1 MLVNKKTERFKIMK
15 FLALIYFFIIFY
27 YEKLN
32 FFFIDYLTGST
43 GDESSGDYSNSES
56 LSSVTEP
63 SFIDQ
68 VSDFFNGAFT
78 DLSKFFS
85 EQDEDY
91 PAVAEMSEEDFHEFS
106 KY

>member
-1 MLVNKKTERFKIMK
+1 MLVNKKFW
-15 FLALIYFFIIFY
+15 LSFI
-27 YEKLN
+27 
-32 FFFIDYLTGST
+32 FFIDYLTGST
-43 GDESSGDYSNSES
+43 GGESSGDYSNSES
-56 LSSVTEP
+56 LSSVPEP

-106 KY
+106 KYWKLTKYRKNMSKIKVFFSWK